1 MCGGGGG
8 GGPASV
14 KDTAAQKKLAELAA
28 KRFNLY
34 QKYFVPLENQYISDV
49 FSLGDDS
56 SFESVD
62 AFINALQQP
71 EYQATR
77 KGIQA
82 EAFARGMDPT
92 SGQYQGNVEN
102 LLTQAARGGALGAA
116 EAQSGQVDRKYQGIQ
131 NVIQMGQ
138 GQAGQ
143 AIAGLGDVATL
154 ALERAKSEAKTAA
167 TDYFARQST
176 LGTAVGT
183 GAGLYMAS
191 GGFTSGGTNT

>member
-8 GGPASV
+8 GGPASI

-167 TDYFARQST
+167 TDYFARQAT

>member
-167 TDYFARQST
+167 TDYFARQAT

-191 GGFTSGGTNT
+191 GVFTSGGTNT

>member
-167 TDYFARQST
+167 TDYFARQAT

>member
-8 GGPASV
+8 GGPASI

-34 QKYFVPLENQYISDV
+34 QKYFVPLENQYITDV

-92 SGQYQGNVEN
+92 SGQYRGNIQN
-102 LLTQAARGGALGAA
+102 LLTSSARGGALGGA
-116 EAQSGQVDRKYQGIQ
+116 EAQSAQVDRMYQGMQ

-154 ALERAKSEAKTAA
+154 ALDRAKSEAKTAA
-167 TDYFARQST
+167 TDYLGRQQL

-191 GGFTSGGTNT
+191 GGFDTA

>member
-8 GGPASV
+8 PATIA
-14 KDTAAQKKLAELAA
+14 DTAAQKKLAELAA

-34 QKYFVPLENQYISDV
+34 QQYFVPLENQYISDI
-49 FSLGDDS
+49 FNLGDS
-56 SFESVD
+56 ASFESVD
-62 AFINALQQP
+62 AFVNAIQQP

-77 KGIQA
+77 KGVEA

-92 SGQYQGNVEN
+92 SGQYRGAVSNV
-102 LLTQAARGGALGAA
+102 LTASGKGGALGAA
-116 EAQSGQVDRKYQGIQ
+116 EALSGQVDRKYQGMQ

-138 GQAGQ
+138 GQSGK

-154 ALERAKSEAKTAA
+154 ALERAKSEGKTAA
-167 TDYFARQST
+167 ADYLGKQQL

-183 GAGLYMAS
+183 GLGLFMAGDAFGKKEKAIS
-191 GGFTSGGTNT
+191 